1 MSRHI
6 VKKDNLTIA
15 YGYDEMMPPPMGGY
29 FFQVSDKNAIDE
41 EKNPEGFVVNEGMV
55 RGISRN
61 KMATL
66 MLEYGVTNHSHL
78 TFVALD
84 LPI

>member
-6 VKKDNLTIA
+6 FRKKNLTIA

-29 FFQVSDKNAIDE
+29 FFQVFDSNMKSNNNE
-41 EKNPEGFVVNEGMV
+41 EGLVLDEGFV
-55 RGISRN
+55 RGISKNR
-61 KMATL
+61 MIEL
-66 MLEYGVTNHSHL
+66 MSEYGISNHSHL